1 MDANAG
7 SHYIDAVPETHV
19 MNEAAK
25 LKDQTVV
32 LEVQTLSEGVG
43 LLLPKELL
51 EKLGVKP
58 GDAVEL
64 RPAQDLS
71 PEDRR
76 QKVMSAGRKIMDEYE
91 TTFRIL
97 AK

>member
-1 MDANAG
+1 MDVGAG
-7 SHYIDAVPETHV
+7 PHYIHAVPETHV
-19 MNEAAK
+19 MNEASK
-25 LKDQTVV
+25 LKGQPVV

-43 LLLPKELL
+43 LILPKELL

-71 PEDRR
+71 PEERR
-76 QKVMSAGRKIMDEYE
+76 QKVMTAGRKIMDEYE

>member
-1 MDANAG
+1 
-7 SHYIDAVPETHV
+7 
-19 MNEAAK
+19 MNEASK
-25 LKDQTVV
+25 LKGQPVV

-51 EKLGVKP
+51 EKLGVQP

-71 PEDRR
+71 LEERR
-76 QKVMSAGRKIMDEYE
+76 HKVMSAGRKIMDEYE